1 MGELSMTNSHKL
13 TILLSIHQIS
23 TIFWMYLIKS
33 YNLVMNWKTELAI
46 TLSCCW
52 TRSGSWRDSR
62 SRTLSLPFCL
72 PPLTDSPGRKSYAIT
87 PNWSENEWNKF
98 RFRSL
103 ASQPSGNC
111 MQRLRASRKGP
122 RTRRWA
128 IYIYQI
134 VMNRAMRKFSPES
147 IFFSAQRALSRS
159 FFPFLLI

>member
-1 MGELSMTNSHKL
+1 
-13 TILLSIHQIS
+13 
-23 TIFWMYLIKS
+23 
-33 YNLVMNWKTELAI
+33 MNWKTELAI

-87 PNWSENEWNKF
+87 PNWSENEWNEF

-103 ASQPSGNC
+103 VSQPSGNC

-147 IFFSAQRALSRS
+147 IFSLLNVRFLALSSHSCSSSSHFKKEKEIRRARKRYTRAEISAQ
-159 FFPFLLI
+159 P